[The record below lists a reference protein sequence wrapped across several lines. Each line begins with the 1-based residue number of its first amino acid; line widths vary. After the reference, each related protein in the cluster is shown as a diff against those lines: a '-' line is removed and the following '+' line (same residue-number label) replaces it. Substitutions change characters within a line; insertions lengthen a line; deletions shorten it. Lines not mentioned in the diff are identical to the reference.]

1 MTKQRERCLHAII
14 TEHFVFRYQIYVVQ
28 NISLSDYVLIFV
40 WNMKVYT
47 RSCFLF

>member
-28 NISLSDYVLIFV
+28 NISLSDYL
-40 WNMKVYT
+40 
-47 RSCFLF
+47 FLCGT